1 VVLLTRV
8 VLGCAGGLLL
18 PCATEGRLHETALG
32 MGGGLVAVSVFGSGK
47 TDRFEPL
54 FFVLGCL
61 SEEDLFWA
69 TEPPAVAFCEE
80 WFGLEI
86 RGL

>member
-1 VVLLTRV
+1 MVLLTRV

-54 FFVLGCL
+54 FFVLRCFG
-61 SEEDLFWA
+61 EEDLFKGG
-69 TEPPAVAFCEE
+69 TTGSRVLQE

-86 RGL
+86 

>member
-1 VVLLTRV
+1 

-18 PCATEGRLHETALG
+18 PCATEGRLHETVLG

-54 FFVLGCL
+54 FFVLRCFG
-61 SEEDLFWA
+61 EEDLFWA
-69 TEPPAVAFCEE
+69 TEPPAVAFCKS
-80 WFGLEI
+80 GLVLKFE
-86 RGL
+86 GYESVEP